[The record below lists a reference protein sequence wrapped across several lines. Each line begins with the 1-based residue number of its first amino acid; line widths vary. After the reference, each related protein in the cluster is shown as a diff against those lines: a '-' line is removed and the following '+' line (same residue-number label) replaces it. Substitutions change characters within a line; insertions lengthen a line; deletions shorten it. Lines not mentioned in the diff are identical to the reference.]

1 MALLGRTATS
11 SFESDEVRG
20 SVRVAY
26 TIAML
31 PGMDFSP
38 FARAEVRRYSFDGFT
53 EAGAG
58 AVSLAVDG
66 RSKTVFTP
74 ELGARM
80 SGSLGERIRP
90 FAEASYLFQGDIGSD
105 RQMRFTGGS
114 GQNFTVVGVDPDHSI
129 KGAVGVAVDVGAGTL
144 FVRGDYH
151 AGGDQQVG
159 SVRGGL
165 LFSF

>member
-1 MALLGRTATS
+1 
-11 SFESDEVRG
+11 
-20 SVRVAY
+20 
-26 TIAML
+26 
-31 PGMDFSP
+31 
-38 FARAEVRRYSFDGFT
+38 
-53 EAGAG
+53 
-58 AVSLAVDG
+58 
-66 RSKTVFTP
+66 
-74 ELGARM
+74 M

-129 KGAVGVAVDVGAGTL
+129 KGAVGVAVNVGAGTL